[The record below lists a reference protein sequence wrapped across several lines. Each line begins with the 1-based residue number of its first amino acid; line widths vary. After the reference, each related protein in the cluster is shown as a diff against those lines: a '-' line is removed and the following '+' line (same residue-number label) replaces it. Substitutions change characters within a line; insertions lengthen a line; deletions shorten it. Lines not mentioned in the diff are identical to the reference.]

1 MTAGLFGGACDPP
14 HAGHLALARTALEH
28 FALER
33 LRVLVVVEPAHKAVE
48 TDLEVR
54 LELARLVFAE
64 LPRTDVVADPHPY
77 TVETVSDGRFVSGET
92 VFLVG
97 ADEFAGFLSWREP
110 DRILERVRL
119 GVATRPGYP
128 RERLEPVL
136 AALERPDRVELFPIP
151 AHDVSSTEIRARAA
165 RGEPIAG
172 LVPAPVDRRIIELGI
187 YDGGC

>member
-1 MTAGLFGGACDPP
+1 M
-14 HAGHLALARTALEH
+14 
-28 FALER
+28 
-33 LRVLVVVEPAHKAVE
+33 LVVVEPAHKAVE